1 MIFGHIRA
9 YRIKCW
15 LVWSEG
21 KTNWLELC
29 RKLQQ
34 ERIRVVEQRK
44 DHPNNTVMHGKSCT
58 FQCRLLHSYA
68 LCMRLPRHLIFTC
81 LTSGE
86 GSKYTSKYA
95 QVPKKIG
102 WGFPVRDKALCIRT
116 VALKSGSSSM
126 TIEIPRSTTKA
137 ANAKVCISVNIY
149 EYVCT
154 MSECLSL
161 CGQIRHVSLQKNAPT
176 RTSCWRISA
185 SSFQPEAYCQQ
196 SNCTMQSTNYLHQ
209 WRQWLRVKRS
219 NFSLTS
225 RTVSSA
231 FL

>member
-86 GSKYTSKYA
+86 GSKYTSKSA
-95 QVPKKIG
+95 QVPKKIKKG
-102 WGFPVRDKALCIRT
+102 WLGFPSAWQSSVHQNGGTQKRIVINDDWNSKVNHESSESKSTYQCEHIIRVCVHHVR
-116 VALKSGSSSM
+116 
-126 TIEIPRSTTKA
+126 
-137 ANAKVCISVNIY
+137 
-149 EYVCT
+149 
-154 MSECLSL
+154 MS
-161 CGQIRHVSLQKNAPT
+161 VSLWPNQACQFAKEPSNKSNKDLLLKDFCLLLPAWGLPPTVQCKAKNIFINGGND
-176 RTSCWRISA
+176 WG
-185 SSFQPEAYCQQ
+185 
-196 SNCTMQSTNYLHQ
+196 
-209 WRQWLRVKRS
+209 
-219 NFSLTS
+219 
-225 RTVSSA
+225 
-231 FL
+231 